1 MEDYNLTNK
10 IPIIKVK
17 SEIKR
22 ISTSNPYIKDVVCLI
37 GGFETDEKSG
47 EVFFADTL
55 AKAEAELGDDTTIAA
70 NAALKQI
77 FRKEISGAVI
87 VNVTTESS
95 GTYNRDVT
103 KAKLQSAVAALN
115 DIEFDLLY
123 VIEDSSNDNIEV
135 VADFAATRFEDKK
148 PFTWV
153 ATVTRASKSAY
164 ETTIAKVGDYC
175 IAALTQPLEVN
186 GDELS
191 LEESGAYLTNT
202 IARLNI
208 GYSLT
213 AKVLDEVTGVG
224 TVYDESTSVKLSELV
239 GMGYFVVRSIN
250 PLEGTYEVVNSAN
263 ANGLDM
269 YITRVLAYIVNE
281 FALRK
286 YLGERNNTA
295 TLSGISM
302 ECNRLLTMFRDDLA
316 LVENITYAVN
326 KKDAETVDVI
336 LNTIEFSGIITE
348 IDVAITIEVV

>member
-1 MEDYNLTNK
+1 MTNK

-55 AKAEAELGDDTTIAA
+55 AKAEEELGDDTTIAA

-77 FRKEISGAVI
+77 FRREISGAVI

-95 GTYNRDVT
+95 GTYSRDVT
-103 KAKLQSAVAALN
+103 KAKLQSAVAALT
-115 DIEFDLLY
+115 DIEFDILY
-123 VIEDSSNDNIEV
+123 VIEDSSNDNLEV
-135 VADFAATRFEDKK
+135 VADFAAERFEAKK
-148 PFTWV
+148 PFVWV

-164 ETTIAKVGDYC
+164 ETTIAKVEDYC

-191 LEESGAYLTNT
+191 LTESGAYLTNT
-202 IARLNI
+202 IARLNV
-208 GYSLT
+208 GNSLT
-213 AKVLDEVTGVG
+213 AKVLDEVTGLG

-239 GMGYFVVRSIN
+239 GMGYFVLRSIN

>member
-1 MEDYNLTNK
+1 MTNK
-10 IPIIKVK
+10 LPIIKVT

-37 GGFETDEKSG
+37 GGFETDEKYG

-55 AKAEAELGDDTTIAA
+55 AKAEEELGDDTTVPA
-70 NAALKQI
+70 NAALKQV
-77 FRKEISGAVI
+77 FRRDISGAVI
-87 VNVTTESS
+87 VNVTDMSTGQNPSPQ
-95 GTYNRDVT
+95 RDVT
-103 KAKLQSAVAALN
+103 NAKLKAALKALN

-123 VIEDSSNDNIEV
+123 VIEDSANDNLEEV
-135 VADFAATRFEDKK
+135 ATFAAARFEDKK
-148 PFTWV
+148 PFTWI

-164 ETTIAKVGDYC
+164 ETTIGKVGDYC

-191 LEESGAYLTNT
+191 LVESGAYLLNT
-202 IARLNI
+202 VARLNV
-208 GYSLT
+208 GNSLT
-213 AKVLDEVTGVG
+213 AKVLEEVTGLE

-239 GMGYFVVRSIN
+239 EMGYFVLRSIN

-269 YITRVLAYIVNE
+269 YITRVLSYIVNE

-302 ECNRLLTMFRDDLA
+302 ECNRLLTMFRDDLG
-316 LVENITYAVN
+316 LVENITYAVD